1 MVNGANTSTAPN
13 ASIAPDASIASNMIS
28 KTSFLDSFQFSH
40 IFLGLF
46 FMSISIINQD
56 LRGLIWITGALFSTI
71 ITQIILKIIGKNK
84 NGDIKECKGLLP
96 IDKNPA
102 LSSNIITYTL
112 SYLLFPMMKIDKLNM
127 QIVVGLLLL
136 FSLNGYKKI
145 TEEREHCKS
154 GAMELI
160 FVGISGFII
169 GYLWYKLL
177 LNNNLDRLL
186 YFSEFISDNSIC
198 SKPRKTEFRCRVY
211 RNGEIITDST
221 S

>member
-1 MVNGANTSTAPN
+1 MIEQASAPLLNSQSATSKN
-13 ASIAPDASIASNMIS
+13 RIS
-28 KTSFLDSFQFSH
+28 DNFQFSH
-40 IFLGLF
+40 IFLGIF
-46 FMSISIINQD
+46 FMSISIINKD

-71 ITQIILKIIGKNK
+71 ITQIILKFIGKPNK
-84 NGDIKECKGLLP
+84 GEMKQCKGLLP

-112 SYLLFPMMKIDKLNM
+112 SYLLFPMLKINKLNM

-136 FSLNGYKKI
+136 FALNGYKKL
-145 TEEREHCKS
+145 TVSEENCRS

-186 YFSEFISDNSIC
+186 YFSEFISDNSVC
-198 SKPRKTEFRCRVY
+198 SKPRKTQFKCSVY
-211 RNGEIITDST
+211 QNGELITNST

>member
-1 MVNGANTSTAPN
+1 
-13 ASIAPDASIASNMIS
+13 
-28 KTSFLDSFQFSH
+28 
-40 IFLGLF
+40 
-46 FMSISIINQD
+46 MSISIINKD
-56 LRGLIWITGALFSTI
+56 FRGLIWITGALFSTI
-71 ITQIILKIIGKNK
+71 ITQIFLKIIGKTK
-84 NGDIKECKGLLP
+84 EGDMKECKGVLP

-136 FSLNGYKKI
+136 FSLNGYKKL
-145 TEEREHCKS
+145 TAKEEHCKS

-160 FVGISGFII
+160 FVGIFGFIM

-177 LNNNLDRLL
+177 LSNNLDRLL
-186 YFSEFISDNSIC
+186 YFSEFVSDNSVC
-198 SKPRKTEFRCRVY
+198 SKPRKTQFKCSVY
-211 RNGEIITDST
+211 KNGELITEPT

>member
-1 MVNGANTSTAPN
+1 MSDSGENISSLDTQNITS
-13 ASIAPDASIASNMIS
+13 
-28 KTSFLDSFQFSH
+28 KKSFLDSFQFSH

-46 FMSISIINQD
+46 FMSISIINKD

-71 ITQIILKIIGKNK
+71 ITQIFLKIIGKTK
-84 NGDIKECKGLLP
+84 EGDMKECKGVLP

-112 SYLLFPMMKIDKLNM
+112 SYLLFPMLKIDKLNM
-127 QIVVGLLLL
+127 QIVIGLLLL
-136 FSLNGYKKI
+136 FSLNGYKKL
-145 TEEREHCKS
+145 TAPQPHCRS

-186 YFSEFISDNSIC
+186 YFSEFISDNSVC
-198 SKPRKTEFRCRVY
+198 TKPRKTQFKCNVY
-211 RNGEIITDST
+211 KNGELITNST